1 MSQSPAKPKLIPFLD
16 NRDRANW
23 AIIAM
28 VVETA
33 ILIFY
38 LMSVRQT
45 VGIFEDFE
53 KGRSTFEQVENS
65 ATSMDMVGNIYIFLT
80 LVNAIIFIMW
90 FHRAYKNLAT
100 CGRPSLASWGPGW
113 AIGGWFVPFLNLV
126 RPVQIAQEIGQG
138 MQKLALVRTK
148 EDLVKVVALPL
159 IGVWWGISIFHGL
172 MLRIGTTV
180 IGNATRPD
188 DVVFGLNF
196 LFYSFMIG
204 IVATFLCIMMV
215 RQISRFEAV
224 AFERHNAEAAQYENP
239 FSDQTVDGIP
249 TETPETTGDPKVNE
263 FD

>member
-1 MSQSPAKPKLIPFLD
+1 MSQNPAKPKLIPFLD

-33 ILIFY
+33 ILIFF
-38 LMSVRQT
+38 LISARQT
-45 VGIFEDFE
+45 IGVAKDYLEG
-53 KGRSTFEQVENS
+53 S
-65 ATSMDMVGNIYIFLT
+65 ASSDAVLESLQSMDTIGKIYLLLT
-80 LVNAIIFIMW
+80 LVNAIVFIMW
-90 FHRAYKNLAT
+90 FHRAYKNLAN

-138 MQKLALVRTK
+138 MQKLALVRSK

-159 IGVWWGISIFHGL
+159 IGVWWGISIFHGV
-172 MLRIGTTV
+172 MLRIGTV
-180 IGNATRPD
+180 MINNATWPE
-188 DVVFGLNF
+188 DVVFGMNF

-204 IVATFLCIMMV
+204 IVATFLCIMVV

-224 AFERHNAEAAQYENP
+224 AFERHNAEAEQYENP
-239 FSDQTVDGIP
+239 FSDQAMDVIP
-249 TETPETTGDPKVNE
+249 AETPETTSDSKVNE